1 MIWFVTLY
9 LLPVLIMI
17 SALLKDSVSDIT
29 LRDLLSAMFL
39 IFMPVVNLVLAWFV
53 LWMYWDE
60 IPWGT
65 VVIKRSDND

>member
-17 SALLKDSVSDIT
+17 WALLRDCASDIT
-29 LRDLLSAMFL
+29 LQDLLAAMFL
-39 IFMPVVNLVLAWFV
+39 IFMPVVNLILAWHV
-53 LWMYWDE
+53 LWVLWGE
-60 IPWGT
+60 IPWNT